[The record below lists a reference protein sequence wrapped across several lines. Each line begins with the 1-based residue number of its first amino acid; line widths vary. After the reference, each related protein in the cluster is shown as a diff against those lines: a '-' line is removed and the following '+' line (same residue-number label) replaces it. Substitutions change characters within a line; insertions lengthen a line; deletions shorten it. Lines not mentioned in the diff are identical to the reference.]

1 MASDNWVK
9 SASRGITP
17 AQIDTSAPNPAR
29 VWDSMNGGHD
39 NFEADRRVARQL
51 VAATPELSQA
61 ALAVRAFCGRVARHA
76 GEAGIRQ
83 FLDISLGL
91 RDASSVHTAGRAA
104 APGSRF
110 VFVAHDPMVLSH
122 TRATL
127 HSSAEGEVSCVDADP
142 LDIESVLRAV
152 SGILNPGEPVAVLMS
167 DTLFFLQDAAGV
179 VARVAAAVP
188 SGSHLGVIQPGEQ
201 LTLAARRWSSYFHSP
216 VYLRG
221 PDKVAGWFAGLDLLE
236 PGVVEIHRWRPA
248 PDDPECQAGVPLL
261 GAVARKR
268 CAKGFS

>member
-1 MASDNWVK
+1 MASDDWVR
-9 SASRGITP
+9 SASRGMTP
-17 AQIDTSAPNPAR
+17 ARIDTTAPNPAR

-51 VAATPELSQA
+51 VAAEPSLAQA
-61 ALAVRAFCGRVARHA
+61 AVAVRAFCGRVASVA

-91 RDASSVHTAGRAA
+91 RDASSIHESGRAV

-110 VFVAHDPMVLSH
+110 VFVANDPMVLSH

-127 HSSAEGEVSCVDADP
+127 RSSTEGTVNCVTADP

-152 SGILNPGEPVAVLMS
+152 SGLLDLGEPVAVIMS
-167 DTLFFLQDAAGV
+167 DTLIFLQDASGV
-179 VARVAAAVP
+179 VARLAAAVP
-188 SGSHLGVIQPGEQ
+188 SGSYLGVIQAGER
-201 LTLAARRWSSYFHSP
+201 LASAARRWNRYFSNP

-221 PDKVAGWFAGLDLLE
+221 PGEVAGWFTGLDLLA

-248 PDDPECQAGVPLL
+248 PDDPEHPSGLPLL
-261 GAVARKR
+261 GAVARKP
-268 CAKGFS
+268 